1 MTVFLAENKPYVNLF
16 LPAENRNRHII
27 SGAEPFFDLVQLCH
41 GLDHLSLCGDNDVP
55 HFNASRIGCRVFL
68 NKSDVNS
75 LRQIVVPCVF
85 LAYILAAYA
94 YAWSACNVTVLYQIV
109 DNRSCG
115 AYWYSKAQSLGVLEF
130 IPTTC
135 PKRLS
140 SGPPLLPGLIA
151 ASVWIRVISY
161 SSIVIVRSRALI
173 IPQVI
178 EP

>member
-41 GLDHLSLCGDNDVP
+41 GLSLCGDNDVP

-115 AYWYSKAQSLGVLEF
+115 AYWYSKAQSL
-130 IPTTC
+130 
-135 PKRLS
+135 S